1 MSEQNLNGEITGLRT
16 QVNMLK
22 CTVDELTKNISDL
35 KRDKNSLVGTINV
48 MSESIEG
55 LKQTI
60 IHLEHKVDLKADKY

>member
-1 MSEQNLNGEITGLRT
+1 MSEQNLNDEIIGLRT

-35 KRDKNSLVGTINV
+35 KRDKNSIVGTINV

-60 IHLEHKVDLKADKY
+60 IHLEHTVDLKVDKH